1 MRTKQLRLNDLAQIR
16 KRMPEFLGKK
26 INIVLNDKTAVF
38 GELAKVADA
47 KIVVK
52 NMRME
57 NMTIL
62 YDTIV
67 EIYLDSKV

>member
-1 MRTKQLRLNDLAQIR
+1 
-16 KRMPEFLGKK
+16 MPEFIGKK